1 MTDATTAMTA
11 LSDALLTLTRHDKR
25 PPCAHDDR
33 WTSDDRDQRD
43 SAVRQCQSC
52 CPLITLCRDYADQIR
67 VSFGVFGAHDYTKT
81 RQRHARRQA
90 TPT

>member
-11 LSDALLTLTRHDKR
+11 LSNALLSLAHRDRR
-25 PPCAHDDR
+25 PPCTHDPDR
-33 WTSDDRDQRD
+33 WTSDDPDQRN

-52 CPLITLCRDYADQIR
+52 PLIVVCRDYANEIR
-67 VSFGVFGAHDYTKT
+67 VSFGVFGGHDYTKTT

-90 TPT
+90 TP